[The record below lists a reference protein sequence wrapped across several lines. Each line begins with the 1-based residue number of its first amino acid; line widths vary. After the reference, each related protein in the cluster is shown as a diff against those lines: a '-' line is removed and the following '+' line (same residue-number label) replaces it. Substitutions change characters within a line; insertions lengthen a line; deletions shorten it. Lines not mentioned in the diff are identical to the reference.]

1 MDRTR
6 PWTDYPLVAFDT
18 ETSGA
23 YPVGSEIVE
32 FGAVKWFQGKIID
45 RMQFLIKPARPM
57 GEEVIKIHGITN
69 EMVANSPSMQEVVTQ
84 IHKFMSDSIG
94 MAHHAPFDMGFI
106 AYDFER
112 FGLTLPAGPVFCTS
126 LISRKYIHGTEN
138 HKLQT
143 LIKHLGIDGGSAHR
157 AADDA
162 QACLYVGLK
171 ALSLIGEN
179 VSIQTVL
186 QAQEK
191 KLEWFYYSLKFPK
204 DIALQT
210 VVKALETQS
219 NLNILYAKG
228 SKSKQMRPV
237 QPLGIVRNP
246 DGDYLAAICLLDHQK
261 KRFYLQHLRE
271 AEISAQSVQGV
282 T

>member
-32 FGAVKWFQGKIID
+32 FGAVKWFKGQVVD
-45 RMQFLIKPARPM
+45 RLQMLVKPEIPM

-69 EMVANSPSMQEVVTQ
+69 EMVADAPSMKEVIAK
-84 IHKFMSDSIG
+84 IHGFLDQSLG
-94 MAHHAPFDMGFI
+94 VAHHAPFDMGFI
-106 AYDFER
+106 AYDIER
-112 FGLTLPAGPVFCTS
+112 FGLAMPTGPVFCSS
-126 LISRKYIHGTEN
+126 LLSRKYIHGVEN

-143 LIKHLGIDGGSAHR
+143 LVKHLQIEGGSAHR

-162 QACLYVGLK
+162 YACLQVALK
-171 ALSLIGEN
+171 TLEKLEPNA
-179 VSIQTVL
+179 SIQSVL

-191 KLEWFYYSLKFPK
+191 KLEWPYYSLKFPTQL
-204 DIALQT
+204 ALQT
-210 VVKALETQS
+210 VVRALQARKD
-219 NLNILYAKG
+219 LNILYEKG
-228 SKSKQMRPV
+228 SKSKQLRPV
-237 QPLGIVRNP
+237 RPLGIVRNP

-261 KRFYLQHLRE
+261 KRFYLQHLSE
-271 AEISAQSVQGV
+271 AEMAG
-282 T
+282 

>member
-32 FGAVKWFQGKIID
+32 FGAVKWFQGQVVD
-45 RMQFLIKPARPM
+45 RLQILIKPEIPM

-69 EMVANSPSMQEVVTQ
+69 EMVAEAPPMKDVIAK
-84 IHKFMSDSIG
+84 IHAFLDQSLG
-94 MAHHAPFDMGFI
+94 VAHHAPFDMGFI
-106 AYDFER
+106 AYDIER
-112 FGLTLPAGPVFCTS
+112 FGLAMPTGPVFCSS
-126 LISRKYIHGTEN
+126 LLSRKFIHGVEN

-143 LIKHLGIDGGSAHR
+143 LVKHLGLEGGSAHR

-162 QACLYVGLK
+162 YACLQVALK
-171 ALSLIGEN
+171 TLESLGPN
-179 VSIQTVL
+179 ASIQSVL

-191 KLEWFYYSLKFPK
+191 KLEWPYYSLKFPTQL
-204 DIALQT
+204 ALQS
-210 VVKALETQS
+210 VVRALQDRRD
-219 NLNILYAKG
+219 LNILYQKG
-228 SKSKQMRPV
+228 SKSKQLRPV
-237 QPLGIVRNP
+237 RPLGIVRNP

-261 KRFYLQHLRE
+261 KRFYLQHLSE
-271 AEISAQSVQGV
+271 AETAG
-282 T
+282 

>member
-32 FGAVKWFQGKIID
+32 FGAVKWFKGQVVD
-45 RMQFLIKPARPM
+45 RLEMLIKPEIPL

-69 EMVANSPSMQEVVTQ
+69 EMVADAPPMKEVIAK
-84 IHKFMSDSIG
+84 IHAFLDESLG
-94 MAHHAPFDMGFI
+94 VAHHAPFDMGFI
-106 AYDFER
+106 AYDIER
-112 FGLTLPAGPVFCTS
+112 FGLAMPTGPVFCSS
-126 LISRKYIHGTEN
+126 LLSRKFIHGVEN

-143 LIKHLGIDGGSAHR
+143 LVRHLKLEGGSAHR

-162 QACLYVGLK
+162 YACLQV
-171 ALSLIGEN
+171 ALRTLESLGPDAK
-179 VSIQTVL
+179 IQSVL

-191 KLEWFYYSLKFPK
+191 KLEWPYYSLKFSTQLSLQNVVRALLARK
-204 DIALQT
+204 D
-210 VVKALETQS
+210 
-219 NLNILYAKG
+219 LNILYEKG
-228 SKSKQMRPV
+228 SKSKQLRPV
-237 QPLGIVRNP
+237 RPLGIVRNP

-261 KRFYLQHLRE
+261 KRFYLQHLSE
-271 AEISAQSVQGV
+271 AEMVG
-282 T
+282 

>member
-23 YPVGSEIVE
+23 FAVGSEIVE
-32 FGAVKWFQGKIID
+32 FGAVKWFQGQIID
-45 RMQFLIKPARPM
+45 RLQILIKPARPM

-69 EMVANSPSMQEVVTQ
+69 EMVADCPPMKDVIGS
-84 IHKFMSDSIG
+84 IHKFMDGSIG
-94 MAHHAPFDMGFI
+94 LAHHAPFDMGFI
-106 AYDFER
+106 TYEFEKY
-112 FGLTLPAGPVFCTS
+112 GLPLFTSPVFCSS
-126 LISRKYIHGTEN
+126 LLSRKYIHGTEN

-143 LIKHLGIDGGSAHR
+143 LVKHFGIDGGSAHR

-171 ALSLIGEN
+171 SLEKIGEN
-179 VSIQTVL
+179 ASIQTVL

-191 KLEWFYYSLKFPK
+191 KLEWLYYSLKFPQSL
-204 DIALQT
+204 ALQT
-210 VVKALETQS
+210 VVKALEEQA
-219 NLNILYAKG
+219 NLNILYEKG

-246 DGDYLAAICLLDHQK
+246 DGDYLSAICLLDLQK
-261 KRFYLQHLRE
+261 KRFYLQHLSE
-271 AEISAQSVQGV
+271 AEVVASTGSNAP
-282 T
+282 

>member
-32 FGAVKWFQGKIID
+32 FGAVKWFKGQVVE
-45 RMQFLIKPARPM
+45 RLQMLIKPEIPM

-69 EMVANSPSMQEVVTQ
+69 EMVADAPSMKEVIAK
-84 IHKFMSDSIG
+84 IHGFLDQSLG
-94 MAHHAPFDMGFI
+94 VAHHAPFDMGFI
-106 AYDFER
+106 AYDIER
-112 FGLTLPAGPVFCTS
+112 FGLAMPTGPVFCSS
-126 LISRKYIHGTEN
+126 LLSRKYINGVEN

-143 LIKHLGIDGGSAHR
+143 LVKHLQIEGGSAHR

-162 QACLYVGLK
+162 YACLQVALK
-171 ALSLIGEN
+171 TLEKLEPNA
-179 VSIQTVL
+179 SIQSVL

-191 KLEWFYYSLKFPK
+191 KLEWPYYSLKFPTQL
-204 DIALQT
+204 ALQT
-210 VVKALETQS
+210 VVRALQARKD
-219 NLNILYAKG
+219 LNILYEKG
-228 SKSKQMRPV
+228 SKSKQLRPV
-237 QPLGIVRNP
+237 RPLGIVRNP

-261 KRFYLQHLRE
+261 KRFYLQHLSE
-271 AEISAQSVQGV
+271 AEMGG
-282 T
+282 